1 MEKAFD
7 DSGLT
12 RKVGL
17 LRDLTTTTLDN
28 CDSVEDYV
36 NKIMSTSHKLRG
48 FCVGDE
54 WLGTLLLALLPDTY
68 KPMIMAIE
76 SSGNAITADSVKT
89 KILQDVKESKPNVA
103 FYAKNKYNGK
113 SLQNTNQSRPK
124 LRVPAALTVINM
136 VTCQNTAIFKKRNK

>member
-1 MEKAFD
+1 
-7 DSGLT
+7 
-12 RKVGL
+12 
-17 LRDLTTTTLDN
+17 
-28 CDSVEDYV
+28 
-36 NKIMSTSHKLRG
+36 MSTSHKLRG

-68 KPMIMAIE
+68 KHMIMAIE

-113 SLQNTNQSRPK
+113 SLQNTNQSRPQAK
-124 LRVPAALTVINM
+124 GPCCFNCNKYGHLSKHCYFQKKKQVNNLKQGKDN
-136 VTCQNTAIFKKRNK
+136 NTYFGAFSAGSNLENNCW